1 MSSSACDLRFEIVK
15 DRLCGPVD
23 DVLRD
28 ILGRTARGHSA
39 IMRGAAVPTP
49 GFRCPRARLSRSAV
63 ALVRKSS
70 SREDALAADAIAV
83 LSRLL

>member
-39 IMRGAAVPTP
+39 DCLIELRPH
-49 GFRCPRARLSRSAV
+49 S
-63 ALVRKSS
+63 
-70 SREDALAADAIAV
+70 
-83 LSRLL
+83 